1 MAKRRTAPID
11 HSKVIGYIRVSTQD
25 QAGSGLGMQAQRAAL
40 EAECDRR
47 GWHLV
52 AVHED
57 AGLSGKSADRPGLRA
72 AVDDIRSG
80 RGGTL
85 MASKLDRLSRS
96 MKDFGFLME
105 HAQKGRWNLCVL
117 DVALDLS
124 TPQGELCA
132 SIMASTSR
140 WERRI
145 IGQRT
150 ADALGALKAQGKQL
164 GRPSALNE
172 DAVTF
177 IAERRLEGESW
188 SAIARDLT
196 EERIPT
202 ATGKANWHPNG
213 VRQAALSRGIR

>member
-11 HSKVIGYIRVSTQD
+11 HTKVIGYVRVSTQE
-25 QAGSGLGMQAQRAAL
+25 QAGSGLGMEAQRAAL

-47 GWHLV
+47 GWRLV

-72 AVDDIRSG
+72 ALEDVQSG

-96 MKDFGFLME
+96 MKDFGTIME
-105 HAQKGRWNLCVL
+105 VAQKGRWNLCVL
-117 DVALDLS
+117 DVNLDLS

-150 ADALGALKAQGKQL
+150 ADALGALKAQGKKL
-164 GRPSALNE
+164 GRPSALNDE
-172 DAVTF
+172 VAKF
-177 IAERRLEGESW
+177 IEGARLRDGSW
-188 SAIARDLT
+188 SEIARQLT
-196 EERIPT
+196 EAGIPT
-202 ATGKANWHPNG
+202 ATGKAHWYPNG
-213 VRQAALSRGIR
+213 VRQAAVSRGIQ